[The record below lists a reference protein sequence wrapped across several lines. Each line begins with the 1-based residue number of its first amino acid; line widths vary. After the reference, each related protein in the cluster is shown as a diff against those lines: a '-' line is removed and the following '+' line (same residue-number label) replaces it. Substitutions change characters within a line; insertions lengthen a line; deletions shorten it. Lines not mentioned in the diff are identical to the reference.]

1 MLDCGHMPQDHETA
15 PVRSARDHVALRA
28 GGWLGVL
35 VAALIV
41 QHFVVHR
48 GVILPASATPEGVP
62 PWAWAALFAP
72 ELLAC
77 FAAGWRLRSWKLVA
91 MYAALATLVREG
103 FFFLLH
109 LVNEPG
115 HETGLASR
123 PDAAL
128 TPPIVALAYLAVL
141 VVASLSG
148 REDAQLD
155 RV

>member
-1 MLDCGHMPQDHETA
+1 MPQDRA
-15 PVRSARDHVALRA
+15 SKPGPDARNQAALRA
-28 GGWLGVL
+28 GGWLAVL

-48 GVILPASATPEGVP
+48 GVILPAAATPEGVP

-72 ELLAC
+72 ELVAC

-91 MYAALATLVREG
+91 IYAALATLVREG

-109 LVNEPG
+109 ALSEPG
-115 HETGLASR
+115 HEVTLATR
-123 PDAAL
+123 PDVAL
-128 TPPIVALAYLAVL
+128 TPPIVAVAYLVVIA
-141 VVASLSG
+141 VASMSG
-148 REDAQLD
+148 REDAQQLD

>member
-1 MLDCGHMPQDHETA
+1 MPQDRGSTLGSE
-15 PVRSARDHVALRA
+15 VRNHAALRA

-48 GVILPASATPEGVP
+48 GVIVPAAATNEGVP

-72 ELLAC
+72 ELIAC
-77 FAAGWRLRSWKLVA
+77 FAAGWRLRTWKLVA
-91 MYAALATLVREG
+91 IYAALATLVRQG

-109 LVNEPG
+109 VFNEPG
-115 HETGLASR
+115 HETGLESR
-123 PDAAL
+123 PDVAL
-128 TPPIVALAYLAVL
+128 TLPIVALAYLAIIA
-141 VVASLSG
+141 VASLSG

-155 RV
+155 RA